1 MRYHGARLVINSF
14 EELVFEN
21 NPCGVTNIKRA
32 TTTFGDYK
40 FSVILENK
48 KTLYEVAIIKDN
60 NFIRLPGIHTNTKD
74 EVIPYLTPENVTE
87 IIKKLRNIVG
97 ENI

>member
-1 MRYHGARLVINSF
+1 MIHSF
-14 EELVFEN
+14 EELVFEDD
-21 NPCGVTNIKRA
+21 PCGVVNIKRA
-32 TTTFGDYK
+32 IATFGEYK
-40 FSVILENK
+40 LSVILENK

-60 NFIRLPGIHTNTKD
+60 NFIHVPGIHTNTKD

-87 IIKKLRNIVG
+87 IIKKLHNIEG